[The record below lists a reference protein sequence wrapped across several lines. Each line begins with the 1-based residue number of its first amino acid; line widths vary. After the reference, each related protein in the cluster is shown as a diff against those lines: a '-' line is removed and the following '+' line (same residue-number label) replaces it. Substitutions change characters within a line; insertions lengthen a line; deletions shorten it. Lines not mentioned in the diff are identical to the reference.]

1 MEKMMILNIACA
13 VVAVVVFIL
22 VLLMTRGPRGSRLP
36 APPTPSSSELFI
48 SDGWDMVFPSSKPVG
63 EFAQSF
69 GVELRFR
76 GEFYGNLE
84 RIIMAS
90 LGEDG
95 VREWKHADLRGFEKF
110 RACDFVKTLLENIQS
125 RVALQFERDLLDAYI
140 NKPCVYNAD
149 IRGDVRR
156 SSIVKLKIRTMGGDA
171 DAGTAAAEV
180 HEGVDNAEDK
190 GGKRNGEGIPANGN
204 VAEKKNECF

>member
-1 MEKMMILNIACA
+1 MEMITMILMIACA

-22 VLLMTRGPRGSRLP
+22 DLWVTTRGPRRSRLP
-36 APPTPSSSELFI
+36 APPPPSSSGLFI

-95 VREWKHADLRGFEKF
+95 VREWEHADLRGFEKF

-149 IRGDVRR
+149 IRGDIIPQDKTR
-156 SSIVKLKIRTMGGDA
+156 KL
-171 DAGTAAAEV
+171 
-180 HEGVDNAEDK
+180 
-190 GGKRNGEGIPANGN
+190 GI
-204 VAEKKNECF
+204 